1 MHLHY
6 THFRSQNFFLI
17 SKFFLR
23 RVRDSAEHIDEDDV
37 RVMPQRSS
45 LRTSGKMNYQDL
57 NNIETTDNNNNKREG
72 RKKEHKRETA
82 PTVQQLKVAERKIVT
97 LLDKITEKDKEIK
110 ALRTKI
116 KSLEKKKKNTDQ
128 HRLLTHPHTL
138 YNLTEIHLITDAKR
152 KNLAPALKSEFPDH
166 RTTVHTYH

>member
-1 MHLHY
+1 M
-6 THFRSQNFFLI
+6 
-17 SKFFLR
+17 
-23 RVRDSAEHIDEDDV
+23 RDSAEHIDEDAV

-57 NNIETTDNNNNKREG
+57 NNNNKREG

-166 RTTVHTYH
+166 RITEHHSSYLPLKTSSHT